1 MELSRPTSCVAGAH
15 GARGAEHDGLADAL
29 RERTRLLH
37 VRAER
42 SGVIRDIMR
51 GQATRYGYALLLR
64 NLLPAYEQMERGLDR
79 HRHAPAVG
87 AVARREVYR
96 ARAIADDLAALCGRE
111 WSRSLPLLAAGKRYA
126 NRTAEAANGDG
137 ARLIAHAYARY
148 LGDLSGGR
156 ILRRLLARSLALE
169 PSALSFYDFPGIAD
183 TEAFKADYRAALDRA
198 AVAMIDVAC
207 VVEEAAVAFR
217 LNIAV
222 SEAVE
227 AAARCE
233 EATRAGAPPG

>member
-1 MELSRPTSCVAGAH
+1 MELSDPKPSVAGAD
-15 GARGAEHDGLADAL
+15 GARDPARHGLADAF
-29 RERTRLLH
+29 RDRTRLLH
-37 VRAER
+37 GRAER

-51 GQATRYGYALLLR
+51 GQATRDGYALLLR

-79 HRHAPAVG
+79 HRHAPAVRE
-87 AVARREVYR
+87 VARRELYR
-96 ARAIADDLAALCGRE
+96 GRAIADDLAALCGRE
-111 WSRSLPLLAAGKRYA
+111 WRRSLPLLAAGKRYA
-126 NRTAEAANGDG
+126 NRTAEAAQGDG
-137 ARLIAHAYARY
+137 SRLIAHAYARY

-198 AVAMIDVAC
+198 AAAMIDVAD

-222 SEAVE
+222 SEAVH
-227 AAARCE
+227 AAA
-233 EATRAGAPPG
+233 GPGSDGPSG